1 MLFNDDTIIALATP
15 PMGASA
21 ISVIRL
27 SGKQSIYT
35 VDSFFISAKHG
46 KKLQNQSTHTIHL
59 GYISDNKN
67 KKLIDQVLI
76 SIFREPYSYTGENMI
91 EISCHGSQYI
101 QEYIIKLFLEEGKG
115 IRLANPGEFTF
126 RAFLN
131 KKIDLSQAEAI
142 YDIIYSENKT
152 NNEISLQ
159 QIKGTLKESI
169 KSLRTKLLNF
179 SSLLELELDFPEEN
193 NPSLKKSTLLSILKD
208 LQVSLNNLIESFS
221 LGNAIKTGIIVVIIG
236 NTNVGKS
243 TLFNQILQENR
254 SIVSHVSGTTRDSL
268 EGNVILK
275 GIPFRFVDTAGIR
288 KTTNPIELLGINK
301 TLKSIKNA
309 HVILYLFEAYNG
321 IEKQKK
327 IIQTIQTLNKKY
339 PMKKI
344 FAIANKSDISSFKD
358 FCNLHS
364 SVNRIFDISS
374 KNNQGINKMLD
385 VLSKFF
391 FDQFAKKRIIV
402 TNNRHYEA
410 LKKTLEEIS
419 IAYNALALNNNI
431 SIDLISLHI
440 RESFRFLGQITGEI
454 TNEEVLSNIFS
465 KFCIGK

>member
-15 PMGASA
+15 PMGYSA

-27 SGKQSIYT
+27 SGKQSIST
-35 VDSFFISAKHG
+35 VDSLFISAKHG
-46 KKLQNQSTHTIHL
+46 KKLKDQSTHTIHL
-59 GYISDNKN
+59 GYISDKKN
-67 KKLIDQVLI
+67 QELIDQVLI
-76 SIFREPYSYTGENMI
+76 SIFREPCSYTGENMI

-101 QEYIIKLFLEEGKG
+101 QEYIIKLFLQQGQG
-115 IRLANPGEFTF
+115 IRLAKPGEFTF

-142 YDIIYSENKT
+142 SDIICSENKT
-152 NNEISLQ
+152 NHEISLQ
-159 QIKGTLKESI
+159 QIKGTLKKSI
-169 KSLRTKLLNF
+169 KSLRKKLLNF

-193 NPSLKKSTLLSILKD
+193 IPYLKKSALLSILKD
-208 LQVSLNNLIESFS
+208 LQVSLINLIESFS
-221 LGNAIKTGIIVVIIG
+221 LGNSIKTGIVVVIIG

-243 TLFNQILQENR
+243 TLFNKILQENR
-254 SIVSHVSGTTRDSL
+254 SIVSHVSGTTRDCL

-301 TLKSIKNA
+301 TIKSIKDA
-309 HVILYLFEAYNG
+309 HVILYLFEADDG
-321 IEKQKK
+321 IEKQKQ
-327 IIQTIQTLNKKY
+327 IIKNIKTLNEKY

-344 FAIANKSDISSFKD
+344 FAIANKSDISSFQD

-364 SVNRIFDISS
+364 SVIIFNISS
-374 KNNQGINKMLD
+374 KNNQGINKLLD

-391 FDQFAKKRIIV
+391 LDQFAKKRIIV

-419 IAYNALALNNNI
+419 MAYNALNNNI
-431 SIDLISLHI
+431 SIDLISIHI
-440 RESFRFLGQITGEI
+440 RESFRFLGEITGEI